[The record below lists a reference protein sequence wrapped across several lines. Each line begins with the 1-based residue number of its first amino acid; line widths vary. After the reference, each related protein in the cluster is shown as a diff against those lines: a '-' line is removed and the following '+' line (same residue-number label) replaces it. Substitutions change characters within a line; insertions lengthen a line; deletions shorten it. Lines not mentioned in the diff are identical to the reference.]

1 MNLYKEQ
8 GYVTNPQDLL
18 KPTFEQVDTNQ
29 SGKLSNDEIR
39 KAAFDAGI
47 DGWESKQIKTL
58 KKTLGL

>member
-18 KPTFEQVDTNQ
+18 EPTFEQVDTNK

-39 KAAFDAGI
+39 QAAKDTGI